1 MIDQPYTP
9 LPYTIPPARGQA
21 LLSFAGRR
29 MPDHL
34 PLFEVSKVEE
44 VRPPAPVS
52 LDLPGIDEHKMA
64 VPPGILLH
72 GDCLSACAYL
82 KANNIKVDMVYI
94 DPPFASGANYAK
106 KIVLRNGQ
114 TNGNGDG
121 KTNGNGGATLDAI
134 DNSIG
139 EEVMYGD
146 IWQKEDYLNWLYERL
161 LAMREIMSETGS
173 IYVHLDWHIGHYV
186 KVLLDEVFGEDCFQ
200 NEIIWKRTTAR
211 SGSSYYNHV
220 HDVIYFYTMAEQAV
234 WNQQFTDY
242 SDDYIEGMFRRA
254 DADGRKWRES
264 PLTGP
269 GLRKGTSGSRW
280 KGIDPSEIGQGR
292 HWTIPS
298 YMRPHLSKDAA
309 TNTLIALDELEAI
322 GRIVWAREGKG
333 MANFKQYE
341 DDLEGVELQTL
352 WLDISGGEGAYPT
365 QKPEDLVAR
374 IIQASSHSGMAVAD
388 FFSGSGTTAT
398 VAHKLGRRF
407 IASDIGLNAI
417 QTTRDRLVAAG
428 AAFDVL
434 KIQDGIRLFRN
445 PAQTMSKIFSL
456 VEGYKR
462 REELELG
469 EFWDGGLPGLGGRY
483 IPIKFVGLQERLT
496 RELVDYYIEEICQ
509 LETDERAEGVRILYA
524 HRDPAVDQA
533 YIDKRLRDSK
543 RTALRVELIS
553 LNQLLEKKAASL
565 FTPDSAI
572 LDVKAAGKGKWEVT
586 IQQFFSGYLHNKIE
600 EFNAKR
606 GKKARQDLNEGD
618 EDEKAAAIS
627 TKFTPVAIS
636 ESGLELIEAIQFDTT
651 LRDDG
656 VWISNPDLEDKA
668 GAKQRVKGTYKLPT
682 NKFRVKIRNIAGD
695 EIVIDSPV
703 SR

>member
-34 PLFEVSKVEE
+34 PLFEVSTVEE
-44 VRPPAPVS
+44 VRPPALVS
-52 LDLPGIDEHKMA
+52 ENLPGIDELRTL
-64 VPPGILLH
+64 VSPGILLH

-106 KIVLRNGQ
+106 KVLMRNASE
-114 TNGNGDG
+114 NP
-121 KTNGNGGATLDAI
+121 LDSV
-134 DNSIG
+134 DSIG
-139 EEVMYGD
+139 EEIMYGD
-146 IWQKEDYLNWLYERL
+146 IWQKEDFLNWFYERL
-161 LAMREIMSETGS
+161 LAIRETLSETGS
-173 IYVHLDWHIGHYV
+173 IYVHLDRSIGHYG
-186 KVLLDEVFGEDCFQ
+186 KVLMDEIFGDENFQ
-200 NEIIWKRTTAR
+200 NEIIWKRTSAR
-211 SGSSYYNHV
+211 SDSQTYNHI
-220 HDVIYFYTMAEQAV
+220 HDVLFFYSKSETFTWNPQYTDHDEKYEEERYCYDDGDGRKYQLTDMTSPNPRHTMMYVWKGFQSPEKGWRFQRSTMAELDAQGKI
-234 WNQQFTDY
+234 WY
-242 SDDYIEGMFRRA
+242 PDD
-254 DADGRKWRES
+254 K
-264 PLTGP
+264 T
-269 GLRKGTSGSRW
+269 K
-280 KGIDPSEIGQGR
+280 
-292 HWTIPS
+292 
-298 YMRPHLSKDAA
+298 RPRLKRY
-309 TNTLIALDELEAI
+309 LDESK
-322 GRIVWAREGKG
+322 GRPLDSVWMDVFPVNSQADERL
-333 MANFKQYE
+333 N
-341 DDLEGVELQTL
+341 
-352 WLDISGGEGAYPT
+352 YPT
-365 QKPEDLVAR
+365 QKPEDLLAR
-374 IIQASSHSGMAVAD
+374 IIQASSISGMTIAD

-445 PAQTMSKIFSL
+445 PAQTMAKIFSL

-462 REELELG
+462 REDLELG
-469 EFWDGGLPGLGGRY
+469 EFWDGGLPGSGGRY

-496 RELVDYYIEEICQ
+496 PELVDYYIEEICQ
-509 LETDERAEGVRILYA
+509 LETDERAEGVRILFA

-543 RTALRVELIS
+543 RTALKVELIS
-553 LNQLLEKKAASL
+553 LNQLLEKKAAGL

-572 LDVKAAGKGKWEVT
+572 VDVKATGKGKWEVT

-606 GKKARQDLNEGD
+606 GKKTRHDLHEGD
-618 EDEKAAAIS
+618 EDEKTAAVS

-636 ESGLELIEAIQFDTT
+636 ESGLELIESIQFDTT
-651 LRDDG
+651 LRADG

-668 GAKQRVKGTYKLPT
+668 GAKQRIKGTYKLPSH
-682 NKFRVKIRNIAGD
+682 KFRMKIRNIAGD
-695 EIVIDSPV
+695 EIIVEAPAIPKT
-703 SR
+703 

>member
-44 VRPPAPVS
+44 IRPPAEES
-52 LDLPGIDEHKMA
+52 EDLPGIREETA
-64 VPPGILLH
+64 PVAPGLLLH

-82 KANNIKVDMVYI
+82 KSKNIKVDLVYI

-106 KIVLRNGQ
+106 KIVMRN
-114 TNGNGDG
+114 TG
-121 KTNGNGGATLDAI
+121 KTTIPGIGD
-134 DNSIG
+134 SIG
-139 EEVMYGD
+139 EEIMYGD

-161 LAMREIMSETGS
+161 LAIREIISERGS

-186 KVLLDEVFGEDCFQ
+186 KVLLDEIFGEHSFL
-200 NEIIWKRTTAR
+200 NEIIWKRTTAHSDSR
-211 SGSSYYNHV
+211 SFGMNHDLLFYYG
-220 HDVIYFYTMAEQAV
+220 MAEE
-234 WNQQFTDY
+234 FTFNPILLEYDEVY
-242 SDDYIEGMFRRA
+242 LERFNREDK
-254 DADGRKWRES
+254 DGRKWADGNLTAKGLKGSGYEYEYKGAKSLWRCPLETMERLDRENR
-264 PLTGP
+264 L
-269 GLRKGTSGSRW
+269 
-280 KGIDPSEIGQGR
+280 
-292 HWTIPS
+292 HF
-298 YMRPHLSKDAA
+298 
-309 TNTLIALDELEAI
+309 TNTGGIRVKMYLDEL
-322 GRIVWAREGKG
+322 KG
-333 MANFKQYE
+333 MPCQSVW
-341 DDLEGVELQTL
+341 DDINPVNSQAS
-352 WLDISGGEGAYPT
+352 DRQDYAT
-365 QKPEDLVAR
+365 QKPAELLER
-374 IIQASSHSGMAVAD
+374 ILTASSDPGMTVAD

-445 PAQTMSKIFSL
+445 PTQTMAKIFSL

-462 REELELG
+462 REDLELG
-469 EFWDGGLPGLGGRY
+469 EFWDGGLPGSGGRY

-543 RTALRVELIS
+543 RTALKVELLS

-600 EFNAKR
+600 QFNAKR
-606 GKKARQDLNEGD
+606 GKKARTELTEGTD
-618 EDEKAAAIS
+618 EEKAAAVS
-627 TKFTPVAIS
+627 TKFTPVTIS
-636 ESGLELIEAIQFDTT
+636 ESGLELIESIQFDTT
-651 LRDDG
+651 LREDG
-656 VWISNPDLEDKA
+656 VWISNPNLEDKA
-668 GAKQRVKGTYKLPT
+668 GAKQRVKGTYKLST
-682 NKFRVKIRNIAGD
+682 NKFRIKIRNIAGD
-695 EIVIDSPV
+695 EIVMNFPASK
-703 SR
+703 

>member
-21 LLSFAGRR
+21 LLNFAGRR

-34 PLFEVSKVEE
+34 PLFDVSSVEE
-44 VRPPAPVS
+44 IRPPAAVS
-52 LDLPGIDEHKMA
+52 ENLPGIDEMKTM
-64 VPPGILLH
+64 VSPGILLH

-106 KIVLRNGQ
+106 KVLMRN
-114 TNGNGDG
+114 
-121 KTNGNGGATLDAI
+121 ASESPLDSV
-134 DNSIG
+134 DSIG
-139 EEVMYGD
+139 EEIMYGD
-146 IWQKEDYLNWLYERL
+146 IWQKEDFLNWFYERL
-161 LAMREIMSETGS
+161 LAIRETLSETGS
-173 IYVHLDWHIGHYV
+173 IYVHLDRSIGHYG
-186 KVLLDEVFGEDCFQ
+186 KVLMDEIFGDENFQ
-200 NEIIWKRTTAR
+200 NEIIWKRTSAR
-211 SGSSYYNHV
+211 SDSQTYNHI
-220 HDVIYFYTMAEQAV
+220 HDVLFFYSKGESFIWNPQYTDHDEKYEEERYCYDDGDGRKYQLTDMTSPNPRHTMMYVWKGFQSPEKGWRFQRSTMAEL
-234 WNQQFTDY
+234 
-242 SDDYIEGMFRRA
+242 
-254 DADGRKWRES
+254 DA
-264 PLTGP
+264 
-269 GLRKGTSGSRW
+269 
-280 KGIDPSEIGQGR
+280 QGR
-292 HWTIPS
+292 IWYPDDKTK
-298 YMRPHLSKDAA
+298 RPRLKRY
-309 TNTLIALDELEAI
+309 LDESK
-322 GRIVWAREGKG
+322 GRPLDSVWMDVFPVNSQAEERL
-333 MANFKQYE
+333 N
-341 DDLEGVELQTL
+341 
-352 WLDISGGEGAYPT
+352 YPT
-365 QKPEDLVAR
+365 QKPEDLLTR
-374 IIQASSHSGMAVAD
+374 IIQASSSPGMTVAD

-445 PAQTMSKIFSL
+445 PAQTMAKIFSL

-462 REELELG
+462 REDLELG
-469 EFWDGGLPGLGGRY
+469 EFWDGGLPGVGGRY

-543 RTALRVELIS
+543 RIALKVELIS
-553 LNQLLEKKAASL
+553 LNQLLEKKAAGL

-572 LDVKAAGKGKWEVT
+572 VDVKAAGKGKWEVT
-586 IQQFFSGYLHNKIE
+586 IQQFFSDYLHNKIE

-606 GKKARQDLNEGD
+606 GKKARTDLTEGD
-618 EDEKAAAIS
+618 EVEKAAAVS

-668 GAKQRVKGTYKLPT
+668 GAKQRVKGTYKLLT

-695 EIVIDSPV
+695 EIIIEAPASKK
-703 SR
+703 

>member
-34 PLFEVSKVEE
+34 PLFEVSTVEE
-44 VRPPAPVS
+44 VRPPALVS
-52 LDLPGIDEHKMA
+52 ENLPGIDELRTL
-64 VPPGILLH
+64 VSPGILLH

-106 KIVLRNGQ
+106 KVLMRNASE
-114 TNGNGDG
+114 NP
-121 KTNGNGGATLDAI
+121 LDSV
-134 DNSIG
+134 DSIG
-139 EEVMYGD
+139 EEIMYGD
-146 IWQKEDYLNWLYERL
+146 IWQKEDFLNWFYERL
-161 LAMREIMSETGS
+161 LAIRETLSETGS
-173 IYVHLDWHIGHYV
+173 IYVHLDRSIGHYG
-186 KVLLDEVFGEDCFQ
+186 KVLMDEIFGDENFQ
-200 NEIIWKRTTAR
+200 NEIIWKRTSAR
-211 SGSSYYNHV
+211 SDSQTYNHI
-220 HDVIYFYTMAEQAV
+220 HDVLFFYSKSETFTWNPQYTDHDEKYEEERYCYDDGDGRKYQLTDMTSPNPRHTMMYVWKGFQSPEKGWRFQRSTMAELDAQGKI
-234 WNQQFTDY
+234 WY
-242 SDDYIEGMFRRA
+242 PDD
-254 DADGRKWRES
+254 K
-264 PLTGP
+264 T
-269 GLRKGTSGSRW
+269 K
-280 KGIDPSEIGQGR
+280 
-292 HWTIPS
+292 
-298 YMRPHLSKDAA
+298 RPRLKRY
-309 TNTLIALDELEAI
+309 LDESK
-322 GRIVWAREGKG
+322 GRPLDSVWMDVFPVNSQADERL
-333 MANFKQYE
+333 N
-341 DDLEGVELQTL
+341 
-352 WLDISGGEGAYPT
+352 YPT
-365 QKPEDLVAR
+365 QKPEDLLAR
-374 IIQASSHSGMAVAD
+374 IIQASSISGMTIAD

-445 PAQTMSKIFSL
+445 PAQTMAKIFSL

-462 REELELG
+462 REDLELG
-469 EFWDGGLPGLGGRY
+469 EFWDGGLPGSGGRY

-496 RELVDYYIEEICQ
+496 PELVDYYIEEICQ
-509 LETDERAEGVRILYA
+509 LETDERAEGVRILFA

-543 RTALRVELIS
+543 RTALKVELIS
-553 LNQLLEKKAASL
+553 LNQLLEKKAAGL

-572 LDVKAAGKGKWEVT
+572 VDVKATGKGKWEVT

-606 GKKARQDLNEGD
+606 GKKTRHDLHEGD
-618 EDEKAAAIS
+618 EDEKIAAVS

-636 ESGLELIEAIQFDTT
+636 ESGLELIESIQFDTT
-651 LRDDG
+651 LRADG

-668 GAKQRVKGTYKLPT
+668 GAKQRIKGTYKLPSH
-682 NKFRVKIRNIAGD
+682 KFRMKIRNIAGD
-695 EIVIDSPV
+695 EIIVEAPAIPKT
-703 SR
+703 

>member
-34 PLFEVSKVEE
+34 PLFEVSTVEE
-44 VRPPAPVS
+44 VRPPALVS
-52 LDLPGIDEHKMA
+52 ENLPGIDELRTL
-64 VPPGILLH
+64 VSPGILLH

-106 KIVLRNGQ
+106 KVLMRNASE
-114 TNGNGDG
+114 NP
-121 KTNGNGGATLDAI
+121 LDSV
-134 DNSIG
+134 DSIG
-139 EEVMYGD
+139 EEIMYGD
-146 IWQKEDYLNWLYERL
+146 IWQKEDFLNWFYERL
-161 LAMREIMSETGS
+161 LAIRETLSETGS
-173 IYVHLDWHIGHYV
+173 IYVHLDRSIGHYG
-186 KVLLDEVFGEDCFQ
+186 KVLMDEIFGDENFQ
-200 NEIIWKRTTAR
+200 NEIIWKRTSAR
-211 SGSSYYNHV
+211 SDSQTYNHI
-220 HDVIYFYTMAEQAV
+220 HDVLFFYSKSETFTWNPQYTDHDEKYEEERYCYDDGDGRKYQLTDMTSPNPRHTMMYVWKGFQSPEKGWRFQRSTMAELDAQGKI
-234 WNQQFTDY
+234 WY
-242 SDDYIEGMFRRA
+242 PDD
-254 DADGRKWRES
+254 K
-264 PLTGP
+264 T
-269 GLRKGTSGSRW
+269 K
-280 KGIDPSEIGQGR
+280 
-292 HWTIPS
+292 
-298 YMRPHLSKDAA
+298 RPRLKRY
-309 TNTLIALDELEAI
+309 LDESK
-322 GRIVWAREGKG
+322 GRPLDSVWMDVFPVNSQADERL
-333 MANFKQYE
+333 N
-341 DDLEGVELQTL
+341 
-352 WLDISGGEGAYPT
+352 YPT
-365 QKPEDLVAR
+365 QKPEDLLAR
-374 IIQASSHSGMAVAD
+374 IIQASSISGMTIAD

-445 PAQTMSKIFSL
+445 PAQTMAKIFSL

-462 REELELG
+462 REDLELG
-469 EFWDGGLPGLGGRY
+469 EFWDGGLPGSGGRY

-496 RELVDYYIEEICQ
+496 PELVDYYIEEICQ
-509 LETDERAEGVRILYA
+509 LETDERAEGVRILFA

-543 RTALRVELIS
+543 RTALKVELIS
-553 LNQLLEKKAASL
+553 LNQLLEKKAAGL

-572 LDVKAAGKGKWEVT
+572 VDVKATGKGKWEVT

-606 GKKARQDLNEGD
+606 GKKTRHDLHEGD
-618 EDEKAAAIS
+618 EDEKTAAVS
-627 TKFTPVAIS
+627 TRFTPVAIS
-636 ESGLELIEAIQFDTT
+636 ESGLELIESIQFDTT
-651 LRDDG
+651 LRADG

-668 GAKQRVKGTYKLPT
+668 GAKQRIKGTYKLPSH
-682 NKFRVKIRNIAGD
+682 KFRMKIRNIAGD
-695 EIVIDSPV
+695 EIIVEAPAIPKT
-703 SR
+703 